1 MRHKTPKL
9 QGLSIRPLR
18 NVAGEAMNRVVRRIA
33 AQSSDPVGTVLLNL
47 YQVSHETPHAQF
59 HDTALGLLKCLIP
72 FDFAKWGSS
81 HLSSQGVIFHEAH
94 LHQEPPEIMEA
105 YTHVYHEDS
114 AARWVARNLGITAN
128 FHNPTVF
135 AGERHRAIR
144 DYTRRYR
151 HANALITGR
160 RDPRTGLM
168 HSLSLYRADPERTYT
183 ERERR
188 LCQFLVPHCAQALVI
203 NRMLQVEQVRRPDS
217 PGTVAMAIADPFGT
231 LHFAEPAFLAL
242 VRSEWMGFEGATLPS
257 PLQLDFLG
265 SGPCRFLGRTLLLSW
280 MSCKGLYFLRARQ
293 RLPVDSLTPR
303 ELAIAREVSAGLTH
317 KEIARKLGIAPATV
331 RNHLNLIHERSHA
344 RNNAELAAQLRL
356 AGY

>member
-1 MRHKTPKL
+1 
-9 QGLSIRPLR
+9 
-18 NVAGEAMNRVVRRIA
+18 MNRVDRRRA
-33 AQSSDPVGTVLLNL
+33 AHSSDPVGSLLLTL
-47 YQVSHETPHAQF
+47 YQASHQTPHAQF
-59 HDTALGLLKCLIP
+59 HDAALGMLKCLIP

-81 HLSSQGVIFHEAH
+81 HVSSQGVVFHEAH

-114 AARWVARNLGITAN
+114 AALFIARNMGVTGN

-135 AGERHRAIR
+135 AGARHRAIR

-151 HANALITGR
+151 HSNALITGR

-168 HSLSLYRADPERTYT
+168 NSMSLYRADPERQYT

-188 LCQFLVPHCAQALVI
+188 LCQFLVPHCVEALLI
-203 NRMLQVEQVRRPDS
+203 NRMLQVEQVRRPDAR
-217 PGTVAMAIADPFGT
+217 GVVAMAIADPFGT
-231 LHFAEPAFLAL
+231 LHFAEPAFLVL
-242 VRSEWMGFEGATLPS
+242 LRSEWAGFEEETLPS
-257 PLQLDFLG
+257 PLQLALLR
-265 SGPCRFLGRTLLLSW
+265 SEECRFLGRTLLLSW
-280 MSCKGLYFLRARQ
+280 VLCKSLYFLRARQ

-303 ELAIAREVSAGLTH
+303 ELSIAREVSVGLTH